1 MLAMLKTMNYSTV
14 IGIFLSFLLLGFIL
28 FFEAKTPLSFF
39 NLSGLIIVIVGTV
52 AALFFSYPIRDIK
65 QAFNA
70 LNNVLFYESLNPR
83 KEADEII
90 AVSKMWFKRDSLAVE
105 NEIDTI
111 HNPYLR
117 TGFQLVVDNTPVDD
131 ILSLLKW
138 RIARLRAKEKTEA
151 TIFRSMSLF
160 APAFGMIGTLIGL
173 INMLEIIEAKDI
185 SLITLNMGVALITTF
200 YGLILANL
208 VFNPIAIKLERRT
221 EQRVMI
227 MSMVM
232 EGIILMTDRRTP
244 SFIRETLNS
253 FLENHDNELH
263 SPVTVDNDFDFNL

>member
-1 MLAMLKTMNYSTV
+1 MMKTMNYSTV
-14 IGIFLSFLLLGFIL
+14 IGIFLSLLLLCFIL
-28 FFEAKTPLSFF
+28 FFEARTPVSFF
-39 NLSGLIIVIVGTV
+39 NLSGLIIVIVGTI
-52 AALFFSYPIRDIK
+52 AALFLSYPIRDIK
-65 QAFNA
+65 QAFKA

-90 AVSKMWFKRDSLAVE
+90 AVSKMWFQRDSLAVE
-105 NEIDTI
+105 NKIDTI
-111 HNPYLR
+111 RNPYLR

-151 TIFRSMSLF
+151 NIFRTMSSF

-253 FLENHDNELH
+253 FLEYHDNELH
-263 SPVTVDNDFDFNL
+263 APVTLDNDFDFNP

>member
-1 MLAMLKTMNYSTV
+1 MMKTMNYSTV
-14 IGIFLSFLLLGFIL
+14 IGIVMSLLLLSFIFIFQAHDPLLFINP
-28 FFEAKTPLSFF
+28 A
-39 NLSGLIIVIVGTV
+39 GLAIVIGGTIT
-52 AALFFSYPIRDIK
+52 ALFISYPLRDIK
-65 QAFNA
+65 HAFKS
-70 LNNVLFYESLNPR
+70 LKTILFYESLNPR

-90 AVSKMWFKRDSLAVE
+90 AVSRMWFSRDSLAVE
-105 NEIDTI
+105 NEMDKIN
-111 HNPYLR
+111 NPYLK
-117 TGFQLVVDNTPVDD
+117 TGFQLVVDKTPTED

-138 RIARLRAKEKTEA
+138 RIARLRSKEKTA
-151 TIFRSMSLF
+151 ADVFKAMSYF

-173 INMLEIIEAKDI
+173 INMLHIIEAKDI
-185 SLITLNMGVALITTF
+185 SLITLNMGIALITTF

-232 EGIILMTDRRTP
+232 EGIILMTDRRSP

-253 FLENHDNELH
+253 FLMNHDNDLH
-263 SPVTVDNDFDFNL
+263 EPINLDDQVDTLS